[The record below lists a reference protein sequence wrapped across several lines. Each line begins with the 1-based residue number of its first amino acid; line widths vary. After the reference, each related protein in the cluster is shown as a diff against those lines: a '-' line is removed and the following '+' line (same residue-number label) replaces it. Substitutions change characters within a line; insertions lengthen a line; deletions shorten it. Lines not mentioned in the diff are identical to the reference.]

1 MAQNKINITRDIS
14 APVRENVSTGPN
26 RFSKGSCGVQIAKTQ
41 SKKKTDCCSAI
52 KDIKWYPD
60 EKKLVIEKPN
70 GPDLVVD
77 LTCVVPDE
85 PQVKA
90 DILCFDPIKK
100 MQEIVIKKDTK
111 MTDAIQTAVN
121 LINDNFEKNW
131 ETHFVWEEWNDE
143 ESQDSMHA
151 QV

>member
-1 MAQNKINITRDIS
+1 M
-14 APVRENVSTGPN
+14 
-26 RFSKGSCGVQIAKTQ
+26 
-41 SKKKTDCCSAI
+41 
-52 KDIKWYPD
+52 
-60 EKKLVIEKPN
+60 
-70 GPDLVVD
+70 VVD